1 MNHSVNLILYNLYL
15 DDLVLCSE
23 ACSLCWRVFIHGS
36 DELARFGLLTVQ
48 VEAVAAGSPLHVAE
62 TWPRSGFLLL
72 HTQIA
77 TVQMSLDQIQLI
89 IINAQGLKTMQCS
102 LASIRL
108 INRINR
114 KEKI

>member
-36 DELARFGLLTVQ
+36 DVLARFGLLTVQ

-62 TWPRSGFLLL
+62 TWPRSGSLLL

-77 TVQMSLDQIQLI
+77 TVQMSLDQIKLI
-89 IINAQGLKTMQCS
+89 IINAQGLRQCN
-102 LASIRL
+102 AV
-108 INRINR
+108 
-114 KEKI
+114 